1 MSSSLNQVTDPI
13 ISQLTAKQANLQEIL
28 KSIKLTKSS
37 PKEKLRVL
45 SKKNCFQY
53 YIIKESGETNGTYL
67 PRKDIRKASL
77 IAQRDYNKEAVAIL
91 KRQLATIN
99 KFLTA
104 YHPEELNNAYILLH
118 PGRKTLVTPVREPDE
133 DFIANWLRH
142 PYTHKPFEINAPEY
156 YTTSNIRVR
165 SKSEVIIAD
174 ALTRANIPYRY
185 EYPTSL
191 KGWGTLYPDFTC
203 LNTTSREEIIW
214 EHFGLMGDPDYTEN
228 AIQKIS
234 HYAASG
240 YILGKNLIVTFESG
254 NTPLSVKQVQAYI
267 KFFFKQNVSRQQN

>member
-91 KRQLATIN
+91 KKQFATIDTFLAT
-99 KFLTA
+99 
-104 YHPEELNNAYILLH
+104 YHPDELDNAYSKLH

-203 LNTTSREEIIW
+203 LDIRTHEEIIW
-214 EHFGLMGDPDYTEN
+214 EHFGLMGDAEYTEN
-228 AIQKIS
+228 AIQKIA
-234 HYAASG
+234 HYATNG
-240 YILGKNLIVTFESG
+240 YILGKNFIATFESAS
-254 NTPLSVKQVQAYI
+254 TPLSMKQVQVYI
-267 KFFFKQNVSRQQN
+267 ETRFK

>member
-1 MSSSLNQVTDPI
+1 MSSSLNQVTNPI

-91 KRQLATIN
+91 KKQLATIDT
-99 KFLTA
+99 FLAT
-104 YHPEELNNAYILLH
+104 YHPDELDNAYSKLH

-185 EYPTSL
+185 EYPTSI

-203 LNTTSREEIIW
+203 LDIRTHEEIIW
-214 EHFGLMGDPDYTEN
+214 EHFGLMGDAEYTEN
-228 AIQKIS
+228 AIQKIA
-234 HYAASG
+234 HYATNG
-240 YILGKNLIVTFESG
+240 YILGKNFIATFESAF
-254 NTPLSVKQVQAYI
+254 TPLSMKQVQVYI
-267 KFFFKQNVSRQQN
+267 ETRFK

>member
-174 ALTRANIPYRY
+174 TLLRMGIPYRY
-185 EYPTSL
+185 EFPL
-191 KGWGTLYPDFTC
+191 KLKLPHEKSATFFPDFTC
-203 LNTTSREEIIW
+203 LNLRTREEILW
-214 EHFGLMGDPDYTEN
+214 EHFGMMDDSDYVHKAMDKLDIYERNGIFPGKRLIISRETTEKPLN
-228 AIQKIS
+228 VKTIQKLAEE
-234 HYAASG
+234 Y
-240 YILGKNLIVTFESG
+240 L
-254 NTPLSVKQVQAYI
+254 
-267 KFFFKQNVSRQQN
+267 R